1 MPKGTNQ
8 KLKLFYLLKIM
19 LEKTDEDHRLTV
31 NEILAELEKYD
42 VTAERKTIYKD
53 MEALEVM
60 DIEIGSEKEGRSNY
74 YHVTNRPFE
83 LPELKLLVDAIQS
96 SKFITEKKS
105 NELIKKLENLVSKY
119 EARELQRQVYVSGR
133 IKTMNESIYYNVDAI
148 HTAIAE
154 NKKIIFQYFQWNVK
168 KEMELRHDGKFYH
181 ISPWGLSWDD
191 ENYYLVGFD
200 SEAGIIKHYRV
211 DKMLHITMSD
221 EPREGKERFEKFD
234 LAAYAKKSFDMYSGK
249 EQKVKLYMENQ
260 LAGVIVDR
268 FGKDAMMRPVDKTH
282 FTALV
287 DVAVSRQFI
296 HWVFALGD
304 GAKIVGPEEV
314 VKFAQEE
321 IRRLQEE
328 YLKSVGEY
336 YEQKE
341 NN

>member
-60 DIEIGSEKEGRSNY
+60 DIEIESEKEGRSNY

-200 SEAGIIKHYRV
+200 SEAG
-211 DKMLHITMSD
+211 
-221 EPREGKERFEKFD
+221 
-234 LAAYAKKSFDMYSGK
+234 
-249 EQKVKLYMENQ
+249 
-260 LAGVIVDR
+260 VIVDR
-268 FGKDAMMRPVDKTH
+268 FGKDVMMRPVDKTH

-304 GAKIVGPEEV
+304 GAKIVGPEEF